1 MKVQFLNYEFNKN
14 MNKIVSRQI
23 DQTILRF
30 FFSILVVNKKF
41 EIEYKT

>member
-23 DQTILRF
+23 GQTILRF
-30 FFSILVVNKKF
+30 FFFNPRGK
-41 EIEYKT
+41 